1 MPTIK
6 TMKAALD
13 VAQHPDSVHCL
24 YGGKRIYWGRHFD
37 IEAAR
42 QQERVNKIKL
52 AIVAAELEQYEE
64 NKNYKMVAL

>member
-13 VAQHPDSVHCL
+13 VAQNPDSVHCL

-42 QQERVNKIKL
+42 QQKRIDRIKQAISVAEAEKYEANKH
-52 AIVAAELEQYEE
+52 
-64 NKNYKMVAL
+64 YKMVAV